1 MLHNDHAE
9 EGKLLIKELQGSNVD
24 KMFMIS
30 TRRWLKITEFISIQQ
45 QKCAK
50 VSCYKDWRATN
61 GGAKY

>member
-9 EGKLLIKELQGSNVD
+9 EGKLLIKRLQGSNVD

-45 QKCAK
+45 QKRAK
-50 VSCYKDWRATN
+50 VSRYKD
-61 GGAKY
+61 